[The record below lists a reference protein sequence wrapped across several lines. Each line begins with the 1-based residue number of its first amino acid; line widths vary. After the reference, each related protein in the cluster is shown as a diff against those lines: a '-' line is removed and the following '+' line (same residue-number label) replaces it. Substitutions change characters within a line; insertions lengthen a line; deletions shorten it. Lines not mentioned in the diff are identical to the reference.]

1 MFVIHEAVVIMDFHT
16 ENIMKLTCSSL
27 QRTDYARFCLTQCPW
42 MIVDGLMRVDVFEAQ
57 DGRLVVNEFESLE
70 AQYEAYKIELNGEMI
85 KNLENYWLT
94 KLIFYLESLHPLLC

>member
-1 MFVIHEAVVIMDFHT
+1 MFKFAE
-16 ENIMKLTCSSL
+16 
-27 QRTDYARFCLTQCPW
+27 
-42 MIVDGLMRVDVFEAQ
+42 DGLRSLLVNSVSMYYCGWFDESGFFEAP
-57 DGRLVVNEFESLE
+57 DERLVVSEFESLE